1 MPSQKEKRHLRIAQ
15 ERVDQEEAVA
25 AERRR
30 RQEVKLRHAGE
41 RAGTLLRKLVHWR
54 TGAVIT
60 ILLVGY
66 VRLQIH
72 ERSVYCA
79 QRNGWHLNY
88 EARRPEY
95 PSPFWRYERVMDWQK
110 YPSVCNRESGEPLPW
125 P

>member
-1 MPSQKEKRHLRIAQ
+1 MPSAKEKRHLRIAQ

-30 RQEVKLRHAGE
+30 RQKEKVRQ
-41 RAGTLLRKLVHWR
+41 AGTKTRTFLRKLVDWR

-72 ERSVYCA
+72 ERSVFCA
-79 QRNGWHLNY
+79 VRNAWHSNY
-88 EARRPEY
+88 EAQRPLRS
-95 PSPFWRYERVMDWQK
+95 SPWWRYETEVDWQK
-110 YPSVCNRESGEPLPW
+110 YPTLCSLETGEPLPW

>member
-1 MPSQKEKRHLRIAQ
+1 MPSQKAKRHLRIAK

-30 RQEVKLRHAGE
+30 RREVQLRRAGE
-41 RAGTLLRKLVHWR
+41 KAGTLLRKLVHWR

-60 ILLVGY
+60 ILLVGF

-79 QRNGWHLNY
+79 ERYRLYFNY
-88 EARRPEY
+88 EASRPDPKE
-95 PSPFWRYERVMDWQK
+95 PFWRYERFIDWQK
-110 YPSVCNRESGEPLPW
+110 YPSVCNRETGDPLPW